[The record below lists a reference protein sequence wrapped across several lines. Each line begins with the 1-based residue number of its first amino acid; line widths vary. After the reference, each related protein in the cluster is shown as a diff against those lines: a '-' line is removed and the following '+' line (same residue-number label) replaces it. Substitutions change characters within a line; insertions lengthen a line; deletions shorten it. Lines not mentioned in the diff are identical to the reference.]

1 MEELTGKEKVLLRMV
16 LKQTIG
22 KMREKQ
28 WSNEH
33 FGSLDVGSPE
43 AQAEMAEDL
52 EKAMY
57 KILPR
62 DTRLFSRLL
71 HEDDDFTIAHNLS
84 SYSRIKREM
93 EVPCDFTGAL
103 REELGWSREFYDKP
117 IFEQK

>member
-16 LKQTIG
+16 LKQAIDG
-22 KMREKQ
+22 MRKKTMEL
-28 WSNEH
+28 
-33 FGSLDVGSPE
+33 GSLDVGSPE
-43 AQAEMAEDL
+43 AQAEMAGDL

-93 EVPCDFTGAL
+93 EVPCDFTDAL
-103 REELGWSREFYDKP
+103 REELSWSREFYDKP